1 MKLKARHRD
10 RAKSRAVM
18 ARAVLRARAELR
30 SILIGL
36 AASTLLGACVEGS
49 GDTAASSGGNSGG
62 NSGASTGPGLFAS
75 PGKAGNREIEAPEV
89 FQTTDSALWDGR
101 PSLGGIWVASPEV
114 TDPERVVM
122 FNPATGKSV
131 TGALFRRERDNP
143 GPTLQISSD
152 AAEALGILAG
162 QPTEIRVTALRK
174 EEIAVPVDPVAAEP
188 TAEDPA
194 TEGAEAQAPATP
206 DAAAAETAA
215 LAAAALDVAD
225 GVTDG
230 AADGTVPEVTAVTE
244 PPKKKTWKERR
255 AEAKAK
261 REAEKAAKAAA
272 KAAAAAGTVA
282 GAAVIEGAPL
292 DPVDPAASAV
302 APIETAPLD
311 ARAPEAAVKPAPTA
325 APAAADPVAATPAP
339 AVTGSRPI
347 QIASFSKEDN
357 AKRAV
362 DALAK
367 IGITAQPQKS
377 GTAAK
382 AVWGVVAMGDA
393 ALLAKIKAAGFAD
406 AYFLQ

>member
-1 MKLKARHRD
+1 
-10 RAKSRAVM
+10 
-18 ARAVLRARAELR
+18 
-30 SILIGL
+30 
-36 AASTLLGACVEGS
+36 
-49 GDTAASSGGNSGG
+49 
-62 NSGASTGPGLFAS
+62 
-75 PGKAGNREIEAPEV
+75 
-89 FQTTDSALWDGR
+89 
-101 PSLGGIWVASPEV
+101 
-114 TDPERVVM
+114 
-122 FNPATGKSV
+122 
-131 TGALFRRERDNP
+131 
-143 GPTLQISSD
+143 
-152 AAEALGILAG
+152 
-162 QPTEIRVTALRK
+162 
-174 EEIAVPVDPVAAEP
+174 
-188 TAEDPA
+188 
-194 TEGAEAQAPATP
+194 
-206 DAAAAETAA
+206 
-215 LAAAALDVAD
+215 
-225 GVTDG
+225 
-230 AADGTVPEVTAVTE
+230 VTE

-311 ARAPEAAVKPAPTA
+311 ARAPEAAVKPAPEV
-325 APAAADPVAATPAP
+325 APAAAPTTADPVAATPAP
-339 AVTGSRPI
+339 AATGSRPI

-367 IGITAQPQKS
+367 IGISAQPQKS